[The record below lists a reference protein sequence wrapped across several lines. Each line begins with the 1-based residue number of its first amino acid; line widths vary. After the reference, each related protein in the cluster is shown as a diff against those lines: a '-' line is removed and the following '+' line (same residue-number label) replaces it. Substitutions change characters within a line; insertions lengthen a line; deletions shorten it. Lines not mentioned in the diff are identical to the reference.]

1 MPYLYN
7 TADDQA
13 EMLSAIGAG
22 SIDELF
28 ASIPDEL
35 RLKRPLEIPRAL
47 GELELEQHLREL
59 AGRNLHAGNGV
70 SFLGGGSY
78 DHFVPAAVDTI
89 GLRSEFYT
97 SYTPYQAEVA
107 QGNLQAMFEYQS
119 MITRLTGLD
128 VSNSSLYD
136 GGSATAEAVLMAV
149 DVTRR
154 TGRVV
159 MAESVHPEYRQ
170 TVTTYLAN
178 LGVEVV
184 TIGTPEGIVDVAELT
199 AEVNDQTACVV
210 LQHPNFFGALEDAE
224 TIAQVAHD
232 AGALMIGVFD
242 PISLGLLKR
251 PGDWGA
257 DIAVAEGQ
265 SLGTPVS
272 YGGPVLGILACK
284 DKLIR
289 RLPGRVVGETTDRR
303 GNPCYTLTMQTREQH
318 IRREKST
325 SNVCTNQAL
334 FALRATV
341 YLSLVGPGGLRD
353 VANLCLQKSRYLADK
368 LDATS
373 RFELVF
379 NAPTFK
385 EFVVRDKEGAVEALV
400 ADAAKEGYLAGIP
413 LGSWYPNLADCM
425 LVCVTEKRTKAQMD
439 ALVEVL
445 QTGAAKA
452 AADELIQAGI

>member
-7 TADDQA
+7 TSDDQA
-13 EMLSAIGAG
+13 AMLAAIGAQ
-22 SIDELF
+22 SIEELF
-28 ASIPDEL
+28 QSIPGEL
-35 RLKRPLEIPRAL
+35 KLDRPLNIPPAM
-47 GELELEQHLREL
+47 GELELEQHVRSL
-59 AGRNLHAGNGV
+59 AAKNLNGSNAV
-70 SFLGGGSY
+70 TFLGGGSY
-78 DHFVPAAVDTI
+78 DHFVPAAVDAVAS
-89 GLRSEFYT
+89 RSEFYT

-119 MITRLTGLD
+119 LITRLTGLD
-128 VSNSSLYD
+128 VSNSSMYD
-136 GGSATAEAVLMAV
+136 GGSATAEAVLMSA
-149 DVTRR
+149 DITRR
-154 TGRVV
+154 RGRVV
-159 MAESVHPEYRQ
+159 VAASVHPEYRQ
-170 TVTTYLAN
+170 TIATYVAN
-178 LGVEVV
+178 LGIEVV
-184 TIGTPEGIVDVAELT
+184 TVGTPSGKVDVAELA
-199 AEVNDQTACVV
+199 AEVNDDTCCVV
-210 LQHPNFFGALEDAE
+210 LQHPNFFGCLEDAE
-224 TIAQVAHD
+224 AVAQVAHD
-232 AGALMIGVFD
+232 AGALMVAVFD

-265 SLGTPVS
+265 SLGTPPS

-289 RLPGRVVGETTDRR
+289 RLPGRVVGATTDRR

-325 SNVCTNQAL
+325 SNICSNQAL

-341 YLSLVGPGGLRD
+341 YLSLVGPEGLKS

-379 NAPTFK
+379 NSPTFK
-385 EFVVRDKEGAVEALV
+385 EFVVRDKENAVEDLV

-413 LGSWYPNLADCM
+413 LGGWYPDLADCM
-425 LVCVTEKRTKAQMD
+425 LVCVTEKRTRAQLD

-452 AADELIQAGI
+452 SADELIQAGI